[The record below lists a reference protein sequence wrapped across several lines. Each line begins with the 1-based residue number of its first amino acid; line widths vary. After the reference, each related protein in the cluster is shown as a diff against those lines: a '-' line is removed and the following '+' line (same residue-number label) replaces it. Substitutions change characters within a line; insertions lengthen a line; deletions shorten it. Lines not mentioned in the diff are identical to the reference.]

1 MEIVR
6 LIILDN
12 RLGYL
17 DFGEVCADKIVNFF
31 QRNVSEKD
39 KAEYH
44 EYMREQENR
53 RNLNHQC
60 DHDYYRDSHNRRYS
74 VVCYS
79 FPCIRIHEER
89 LVDSTGLLCWWN
101 HDSLELNW
109 RWGWRREIGSS
120 IVFRFCSSVYSNPW
134 VARSE
139 GRSIYPSCILDY
151 VEITAR
157 VYQFDLKQERIM
169 PSCLMKIRRKSH
181 QVRTFSYD
189 ILLQI
194 RMCLMKTGYS
204 DFGLSDSSFF
214 SSPSSAGCCWF
225 IRILVVANYE

>member
-1 MEIVR
+1 MILDGDPICIVR

-12 RLGYL
+12 RLGNL

-79 FPCIRIHEER
+79 FPCLRIHEER
-89 LVDSTGLLCWWN
+89 LLVDSTGLLCWWN
-101 HDSLELNW
+101 HDSLELN
-109 RWGWRREIGSS
+109 
-120 IVFRFCSSVYSNPW
+120 
-134 VARSE
+134 
-139 GRSIYPSCILDY
+139 
-151 VEITAR
+151 
-157 VYQFDLKQERIM
+157 
-169 PSCLMKIRRKSH
+169 
-181 QVRTFSYD
+181 
-189 ILLQI
+189 
-194 RMCLMKTGYS
+194 
-204 DFGLSDSSFF
+204 
-214 SSPSSAGCCWF
+214 
-225 IRILVVANYE
+225 

>member
-1 MEIVR
+1 MILDGDPICIVG
-6 LIILDN
+6 LVILDN

-79 FPCIRIHEER
+79 FPCLRIHEER
-89 LVDSTGLLCWWN
+89 LLVDSTGLLCWWN
-101 HDSLELNW
+101 HDSLELN
-109 RWGWRREIGSS
+109 
-120 IVFRFCSSVYSNPW
+120 
-134 VARSE
+134 
-139 GRSIYPSCILDY
+139 
-151 VEITAR
+151 
-157 VYQFDLKQERIM
+157 
-169 PSCLMKIRRKSH
+169 
-181 QVRTFSYD
+181 
-189 ILLQI
+189 
-194 RMCLMKTGYS
+194 
-204 DFGLSDSSFF
+204 
-214 SSPSSAGCCWF
+214 
-225 IRILVVANYE
+225 